1 MTMLKKLFF
10 ITLLL
15 LGAASLSAQSASETD
30 KQALYNAEV
39 RQKLAL
45 DYSMPD
51 YTVNKIDEKMMGP
64 RLTAILK
71 RLNDNYNKRANIDLL
86 NIIQTRQVDGLSYAR
101 IKKMDFDTV
110 TKVGNKI
117 TMSFKTWLD
126 SNNLGLK
133 NATLTFN
140 FIDSVS
146 DDKSTNEIFCMICR
160 YIKE

>member
-1 MTMLKKLFF
+1 MKKILVSF
-10 ITLLL
+10 LLL
-15 LGAASLSAQSASETD
+15 LGAASLSAQPALETD

-39 RQKLAL
+39 REKLAL

-86 NIIQTRQVDGLSYAR
+86 NIIQTRQVEGLSYAR

>member
-1 MTMLKKLFF
+1 
-10 ITLLL
+10 
-15 LGAASLSAQSASETD
+15 
-30 KQALYNAEV
+30 
-39 RQKLAL
+39 
-45 DYSMPD
+45 MPD
-51 YTVNKIDEKMMGP
+51 YTVNKIDEKVMGP

-86 NIIQTRQVDGLSYAR
+86 NIIQTRQVEGLSYAR